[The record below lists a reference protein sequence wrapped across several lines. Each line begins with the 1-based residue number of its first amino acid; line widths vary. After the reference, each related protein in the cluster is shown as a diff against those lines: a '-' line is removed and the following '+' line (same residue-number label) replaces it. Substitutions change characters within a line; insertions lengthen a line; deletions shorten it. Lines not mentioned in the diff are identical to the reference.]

1 MNFLYPFF
9 LWALAGISIPVLIH
23 FFGQKKKKKIPF
35 SYIEFLRLAKVKTI
49 KLQKLKEAL
58 ILILRTLLI
67 ALLLLV
73 LAEPVTKSLSFLKG
87 KKYIL
92 IILDN
97 SASLNAENGKI
108 WEKTKNVLKKILDN
122 ISGNDKV
129 ALVFTDG
136 SYSDFIS
143 RKDISEKIS
152 SLKPSYT
159 TGNLNKSIIKGKELL
174 REVEG
179 NKIIFIISDMQK
191 ILWENVMED
200 IQEKRIKT
208 YIIDTGSP
216 NFENIGIKEIKKI
229 EDDKYLV
236 SIVNW
241 SKKEKNGQILLNSNG
256 KIYKKNFYILPSGR
270 KNIIFKIQTDTKIT
284 GRVNIEDSLKDD
296 NFYYYIEKRNKEVN
310 ILIITSYYS
319 ETIPVINAIK
329 ALTLKE
335 KINYKVVKKEEASE
349 ISLSGYDFIFIINAG
364 RLSKNIVERINSY
377 LKSGGNLILF
387 IGDRDIPENFN
398 NDWKIRENKFLQPAK
413 LIEKKI
419 FRKPVSITY
428 INRENKLFYGIED
441 KIQRYLKDIKFEK
454 LFITKIENGN
464 ILIETE
470 NGYPAG
476 ISLYSEK
483 SNIILFPFSLS
494 SEWTNFPFKS
504 IFPVFIDR
512 TIKNLRI
519 TYTTGY
525 FVEEKRVI
533 EFPDIFTEYKIIS
546 PDGKIKNF
554 KREGNKIDFE
564 PDIPGIWTLLV
575 NSEGKIV
582 KREIPVNI
590 NYIEGNLE
598 KISEKE
604 MKNKVNFPFN
614 LVEAGKIELLLKS
627 VFTGYHL
634 KFIFITIA
642 FILFLTE
649 VYITDYIMKK
659 ND

>member
-35 SYIEFLRLAKVKTI
+35 SYIEFLRLAKVKSI

-108 WEKTKNVLKKILDN
+108 WEKTKSVLKKILDN

-159 TGNLNKSIIKGKELL
+159 TGNLNKSIIKAKELL

-349 ISLSGYDFIFIINAG
+349 ISFSGYDFIFIINAG

-387 IGDRDIPENFN
+387 IGNRDIPENFN
-398 NDWKIRENKFLQPAK
+398 NDWKVRENKFLQPAK

-476 ISLYSEK
+476 ISLYSER

-575 NSEGKIV
+575 NSGGKIV

>member
-1 MNFLYPFF
+1 MNFLYPIF
-9 LWALAGISIPVLIH
+9 LWTLAGISIPVLIH

-35 SYIEFLRLAKVKTI
+35 SYIEFLRLSKVKSI

-67 ALLLLV
+67 TFLLLA

-97 SASLNAENGKI
+97 SGSLNAENGEI
-108 WEKTKNVLKKILDN
+108 WEKTKSVLKKILDN

-136 SYSDFIS
+136 SYLDFVSKKSIL
-143 RKDISEKIS
+143 EKIS

-200 IQEKRIKT
+200 IQEKRVKT

-216 NFENIGIKEIKKI
+216 NFQNVGIKEIKKI
-229 EDDKYLV
+229 ENNKYIV

-241 SKKEKNGQILLNSNG
+241 SKKEKNGEILLNSDG
-256 KIYKKNFYILPSGR
+256 KIYRKNFYILPLKR

-284 GRVNIEDSLKDD
+284 GEISIEDSLKDD
-296 NFYYYIEKRNKEVN
+296 NFYYYVEKRNDVIN

-319 ETIPVINAIK
+319 EAIPVINAIK
-329 ALTLKE
+329 ALSLKE
-335 KINYKVVKKEEASE
+335 KINYKVVKKEDILGVSF
-349 ISLSGYDFIFIINAG
+349 SGYDFIFIINAG
-364 RLSKNIVERINSY
+364 RLSKDTVKRINFY

-387 IGDRDIPENFN
+387 AGNRDIPENFN
-398 NDWKIRENKFLQPAK
+398 NDWKVDKNKFLQPAE
-413 LIEKKI
+413 LIEKKN
-419 FRKPVSITY
+419 FKKPVSITY

-454 LFITKIENGN
+454 LFITKIKNGD

-476 ISLYSEK
+476 ITLYREK
-483 SNIILFPFSLS
+483 SNIVLFPFSLS
-494 SEWTNFPFKS
+494 SEWTNFPFKTV
-504 IFPVFIDR
+504 FPVFIDK

-519 TYTTGY
+519 SYITGY
-525 FVEEKRVI
+525 FVEEKKVI

-554 KREGNKIDFE
+554 KKKGNKINFE
-564 PDIPGIWTLLV
+564 PDIPGIWTLLI
-575 NSEGKIV
+575 NSKGKIV

-604 MKNKVNFPFN
+604 LKNKVNFPFN

-627 VFTGYHL
+627 IFIGYHL

-642 FILFLTE
+642 FILFLIE

>member
-35 SYIEFLRLAKVKTI
+35 SYIEFLRLAKVKSI

-108 WEKTKNVLKKILDN
+108 WEKTKSVLKKILDN

-143 RKDISEKIS
+143 KKDISEKIS

-159 TGNLNKSIIKGKELL
+159 TGNLNKSIIKAKELL

-296 NFYYYIEKRNKEVN
+296 NFYYYIGKRNKEVN

-349 ISLSGYDFIFIINAG
+349 ISFSGYDFIFIINAG

-398 NDWKIRENKFLQPAK
+398 NDWKVRENKFLQPAK

-464 ILIETE
+464 VLIETE

-476 ISLYSEK
+476 ISLYSER

-525 FVEEKRVI
+525 FVKEKRVI

-575 NSEGKIV
+575 NSGGKIV
-582 KREIPVNI
+582 KKEIPVNI

>member
-35 SYIEFLRLAKVKTI
+35 SYIEFLRLAKVKSI

-108 WEKTKNVLKKILDN
+108 WEKTKSVLKKILDN

-159 TGNLNKSIIKGKELL
+159 TGNLNKSIIKAKELL

-256 KIYKKNFYILPSGR
+256 KIYKKNFYILPSGK

-349 ISLSGYDFIFIINAG
+349 ISFSGYDFIFIINAG

-398 NDWKIRENKFLQPAK
+398 NDWKVRENKFLQPAK

-476 ISLYSEK
+476 ISLYSER

-575 NSEGKIV
+575 NSGGKIV
-582 KREIPVNI
+582 KKEIPVNI

>member
-35 SYIEFLRLAKVKTI
+35 SYIEFLRLAKVKSI

-58 ILILRTLLI
+58 ILILRILLI

-97 SASLNAENGKI
+97 SASMNAENGKI
-108 WEKTKNVLKKILDN
+108 WEKTKSVLKKILDN

-136 SYSDFIS
+136 NYSDFIS
-143 RKDISEKIS
+143 KKDISEKIS

-208 YIIDTGSP
+208 YIIDTGKP

-335 KINYKVVKKEEASE
+335 KINYKVVKKEDASE
-349 ISLSGYDFIFIINAG
+349 ISFSGYDFIFIINAG
-364 RLSKNIVERINSY
+364 RLSKNIVERINFY

-398 NDWKIRENKFLQPAK
+398 NDWKVEKNKFLQPAK

-476 ISLYSEK
+476 ISLYSER

-575 NSEGKIV
+575 NSGRKII
-582 KREIPVNI
+582 KKEIPVNI

-598 KISEKE
+598 KITEKE

-614 LVEAGKIELLLKS
+614 LVEAGKIESLLKS

>member
-35 SYIEFLRLAKVKTI
+35 SYIEFLRLAKVKSI

-108 WEKTKNVLKKILDN
+108 WEKTKSVLKKILDN

-143 RKDISEKIS
+143 KKDISEKIS

-159 TGNLNKSIIKGKELL
+159 TGNLNKSIIKAKELL

-284 GRVNIEDSLKDD
+284 GEINIEDSLKDD
-296 NFYYYIEKRNKEVN
+296 NFYYYVEKRNDVIN

-319 ETIPVINAIK
+319 EAIPVINAIK

-349 ISLSGYDFIFIINAG
+349 ISFSGYDFIFIINAG

-398 NDWKIRENKFLQPAK
+398 NDWKVEKNKFLLPAK

-476 ISLYSEK
+476 ITLYSER

-575 NSEGKIV
+575 NSGGKIV
-582 KREIPVNI
+582 KKEIPVNI

>member
-9 LWALAGISIPVLIH
+9 LWTLAGISIPVLIH

-35 SYIEFLRLAKVKTI
+35 SYIEFLRLAKVKSI

-108 WEKTKNVLKKILDN
+108 WEKTKSVLKKILDN

-136 SYSDFIS
+136 NYLDFIS
-143 RKDISEKIS
+143 KKDISEKIS

-208 YIIDTGSP
+208 YIIDTGKP
-216 NFENIGIKEIKKI
+216 NLENIGIKEIKKI

-241 SKKEKNGQILLNSNG
+241 SKKEKNGQILLNSDG
-256 KIYKKNFYILPSGR
+256 KIYKKNFYILPSER
-270 KNIIFKIQTDTKIT
+270 KNIIFKIQADTKIT

-296 NFYYYIEKRNKEVN
+296 NFYYYIEKRNKEIN

-349 ISLSGYDFIFIINAG
+349 ISFSGYDFIFIINAG
-364 RLSKNIVERINSY
+364 RWSKNIVERINFY

-387 IGDRDIPENFN
+387 IGNRDIPENFN
-398 NDWKIRENKFLQPAK
+398 NDWKVEKNKFLQPAK
-413 LIEKKI
+413 LTGKKE

-464 ILIETE
+464 VLIETE

-476 ISLYSEK
+476 ISLYREK
-483 SNIILFPFSLS
+483 SNIVLFPFSLS

-504 IFPVFIDR
+504 IFPVFIDK

-525 FVEEKRVI
+525 FVKEKKVI

-575 NSEGKIV
+575 NSGRKIV

-614 LVEAGKIELLLKS
+614 LVEAGKIESLLKS
-627 VFTGYHL
+627 LFTGYHL

-649 VYITDYIMKK
+649 MYITDYIMKK